1 MEVKYKMKYKI
12 GISAD
17 AVHYGDYENFPINVY
32 VNMIVEI
39 SNDFLP
45 VGSTITLG
53 EEKWEIIEKGE
64 Q

>member
-1 MEVKYKMKYKI
+1 MKYKI

-17 AVHYGDYENFPINVY
+17 AVHYGDYSNFPDNVY

-39 SNDFLP
+39 SNDFLS

-53 EEKWEIIEKGE
+53 GVKWEIIEKVE